1 MKNDSNNRTGPIT
14 IVGNANV
21 IGDNSSASV
30 TGDNVSARA
39 EIYSTTHNTGPQLED
54 ALVALDEFIY
64 RLAFY
69 QKSLQDAQ
77 RIREEALTART
88 EMTGSAPKWDKVRSI
103 LKGVAASVT
112 GVAALT
118 DLMNNVL
125 SMVPHL

>member
-39 EIYSTTHNTGPQLED
+39 ETYSTTHNTGPQLED

-88 EMTGSAPKWDKVRSI
+88 EMTGSAP
-103 LKGVAASVT
+103 
-112 GVAALT
+112 
-118 DLMNNVL
+118 
-125 SMVPHL
+125 